1 LQPGANRCTLIA
13 MRTDVTG
20 NAEAANPTLVRALAA
35 GRAVL
40 VLGQR
45 HSPGLLDSLKRDLAA
60 ITGQDDIGD
69 FVRLLASISDD
80 SSLEGLRRAFERHPA
95 APNLLAMA
103 ENPWAYVLT
112 SAIDPQVHEAFQRA
126 GAPSRQLRVLFAGRA
141 GTLSRSGHGTLTLL
155 RLFGALEEREVAY
168 RPPASDLELKRRTRL
183 ELALVLNE
191 LPVLIGPGGQLVVVG
206 VGSDDW
212 LDVETLALS
221 CADLPEGS
229 VHWFSSTE
237 QPFSVEALEKHFGNR
252 LRLYSRSLT
261 EELAATATEEEKDAL
276 DRAREHLVHPASRR
290 ITLGPNGTSATVTF
304 SPQEWQR
311 LAQVAIVLDD
321 EVTHK
326 RPSIGEEQERQAFR
340 DFLYRVQR
348 VPDWEGVARGFL
360 FKRNMADSL
369 LERVE
374 RELAAPRSVHASDVV
389 GNRITLRSSRLPLL
403 VEGPPASGKSRLL
416 HWLAYQLRLRGH
428 LVVYVLPTRGRTS
441 FEQIERVCRLL
452 EERTQASC
460 AVIVDNLDKDDYEQ
474 LSELLASSGRRS
486 VLIGAITSLRTGPAI
501 ADDGSLDAR
510 YSRRASYIPFLL
522 PSRLD
527 EAEADRFLGFLAER
541 KFPDLQLAQN
551 VIRKRLFF
559 LLLYRLLPDSRGNI
573 HLAVG
578 QEYERLANAL
588 ERHLEAAA
596 PTEDEPSASWQAQ
609 LAAVRAALFSSTEQF
624 ESPIETSPFRH
635 DPVVV
640 SAVQLALF
648 CSQIERPLSL
658 DLLLRTQGNLFL
670 RSYQAFSRAME
681 ETALLQESVLDGEG
695 TIGVEAEHPF
705 VADVTLRTLLPD
717 RPAQLSLVSSLIKS
731 IRWDYSALPGENP
744 DQDYVVSVLQAVGP
758 RGASEEKFASPA
770 SLEQLVELLD
780 EVRLVHGARL
790 PQLLLLEAN
799 TLRLLANIAISKF
812 EDSIERCQTAID
824 ILIDA
829 EQILAARRP
838 SASRSAQLQNVLTT
852 RAVVNGFISG
862 ACLREYEDADTEQR
876 STLRVMLRQHL
887 DEVNRDTVR
896 ARSMGRASYYPLDVS
911 FWAHR
916 DQLEQLPDLSDE
928 ERVSLLAKL
937 ESVLEIATEEP
948 IETGQ
953 YDLYQRRVADL
964 AQLQGDTEVVEA
976 IAVELRA
983 KGDFSADCIF
993 ARRKAIE
1000 PGSRTIRSADAA
1012 KEALSDLLALGP
1024 AIFGNEQALALMHHL
1039 WLGAHLGGQ
1048 AIGGE
1053 KPVLA
1058 RCTSQDWNTLRRVL
1072 EARLALSSNEANPYL
1087 NFCLAWTLLSLDEPI
1102 VAMQILRANE
1112 ALAIGNRRR
1121 VGTLAI
1127 VTDENG
1133 APVEYSGT
1141 VRRIDGQQVV
1151 LYVSRLLSEI
1161 RVPPRVQAELAVS
1174 VRVGDEWR
1182 FGLGVN
1188 YQGAMP
1194 VALPS

>member
-1 LQPGANRCTLIA
+1 MQPGANRCNLVA

-20 NAEAANPTLVRALAA
+20 NAEAANPTFVRALAA

-45 HSPGLLDSLKRDLAA
+45 HSPGLLDSLKRDFAA
-60 ITGQDDIGD
+60 ITGQDDSGD
-69 FVRLLASISDD
+69 FVRLLASVGDD
-80 SSLEGLRRAFERHPA
+80 SSLEGLRRAIERLPV
-95 APNLLAMA
+95 APDLLAIA

-126 GAPSRQLRVLFAGRA
+126 GAPSRRLRVLFAGRA
-141 GTLSRSGHGTLTLL
+141 GTLARSGHGTLTLL
-155 RLFGALEEREVAY
+155 RLFGALDERDVAY
-168 RPPASDLELKRRTRL
+168 RPPASDLELRRRTTL
-183 ELALVLNE
+183 DLALVLNE

-237 QPFSVEALEKHFGNR
+237 QPFSVGALEKHFGNR
-252 LRLYSRSLT
+252 LRLYSRSLA
-261 EELAATATEEEKDAL
+261 EELAAMATEEEKEAL
-276 DRAREHLVHPASRR
+276 DRAREQLVHPASRR
-290 ITLGPNGTSATVTF
+290 ITLRRNGTSATVTF

-311 LAQVAIVLDD
+311 LSQVAIVLDD
-321 EVTHK
+321 EVTYE
-326 RPSIGEEQERQAFR
+326 RPPIGEQQERQAFR
-340 DFLYRVQR
+340 DFIHRVQR

-360 FKRNMADSL
+360 FKRDMASVL

-374 RELAAPRSVHASDVV
+374 RELTAPRSVHASDVAEDKV
-389 GNRITLRSSRLPLL
+389 TLRSSRLPLL
-403 VEGPPASGKSRLL
+403 IEGPPASGKSRLL
-416 HWLAYQLRLRGH
+416 HWLTYQLRLRGH
-428 LVVYVLPTRGRTS
+428 LVAYVPSSKGRTS
-441 FEQIERVCRLL
+441 FAQIERVCRLL
-452 EERTQASC
+452 EERTRTSC
-460 AVIVDNLDKDDYEQ
+460 AVIVDNLDDDEYEQ

-486 VLIGAITSLRTGPAI
+486 ILIGAITSLRTGPDI
-501 ADDGSLDAR
+501 VDDGGPEAR

-522 PSRLD
+522 SSRLGD
-527 EAEADRFLGFLAER
+527 AEADRFLGFLAER
-541 KFPDLQLAQN
+541 KFPDLNLAQN
-551 VIRKRLFF
+551 VIRQRLFL

-578 QEYERLANAL
+578 QEYERLANTL
-588 ERHLEAAA
+588 EQYLEEGA
-596 PTEDEPSASWQAQ
+596 PTEDEPLAPWQAQ
-609 LAAVRAALFSSTEQF
+609 LTAVRAALFSSTEQF
-624 ESPIETSPFRH
+624 ESPVETSPFRH
-635 DPVVV
+635 DPMVV

-670 RSYQAFSRAME
+670 SNYQAFSHAME
-681 ETALLQESVLDGEG
+681 ETALLQESVLDTEG

-717 RPAQLSLVSSLIKS
+717 RPSQLSLVNSLINS
-731 IRWDYSALPGENP
+731 IRWDNTALPGENP
-744 DQDYVVSVLQAVGP
+744 DQEYVVSVLQAVGP
-758 RGASEEKFASPA
+758 RGSCEDKFTSPA

-780 EVRLVHGARL
+780 VIRLVHGARL

-799 TLRLLANIAISKF
+799 TLRLLANIATANF
-812 EDSIERCQTAID
+812 ADSIERCRTAIE
-824 ILIDA
+824 ILLDA
-829 EQILAARRP
+829 EQILVARRP
-838 SASRSAQLQNVLTT
+838 SASRSAQLQNVITT
-852 RAVVNGFISG
+852 RAAVHGFICG
-862 ACLREYEDADTEQR
+862 ACLREYRDAAPEQR
-876 STLRVMLRQHL
+876 RGLRAMLREHL

-911 FWAHR
+911 FWTHR
-916 DQLEQLPDLSDE
+916 DQLEQLPDLSDG

-964 AQLQGDTEVVEA
+964 AHLQGDEEAVEA
-976 IAVELRA
+976 IAAELRA
-983 KGDFSADCIF
+983 KGNFSADCVL
-993 ARRKAIE
+993 ARRKAID
-1000 PGSRTIRSADAA
+1000 PGTRMVRSADAA
-1012 KEALSDLLALGP
+1012 KEALSDLSDLGP
-1024 AIFGNEQALALMHHL
+1024 AIFVSEEALGLMHRL

-1048 AIGGE
+1048 AIGEE

-1058 RCTSQDWNTLRRVL
+1058 RCTSQHWNMWRRIL
-1072 EARLALSSNEANPYL
+1072 EARLALPENEENPYL
-1087 NFCLAWTLLSLDEPI
+1087 NFCLAWTLLSLDEPLS
-1102 VAMQILRANE
+1102 AMQILRANE
-1112 ALAIGNRRR
+1112 PLAIGNRRR
-1121 VGTLAI
+1121 VGTLAV

-1133 APVEYSGT
+1133 APVEYAGT

-1161 RVPPRVQAELAVS
+1161 RVSARVQAELAVS